1 MELQPVENWTLVLD
15 FTNSAPVVAAA
26 KIGGNSYRVRL
37 DDGMEILLQ
46 DNAFICI
53 DAQLQDRF
61 EMDGE
66 ANPYSEL
73 LRLDHFVKNTPV
85 KTGLSYELALVTNY
99 GPEEETF
106 KLDANIVTLYGPD
119 VTYSEDDLY
128 FCNLPDR
135 AMNDLDD
142 EEADNYFVYILDQ
155 RNELLKK
162 CGLPAKAGNP
172 YRRILVSTAA

>member
-1 MELQPVENWTLVLD
+1 MELQPVENWTLTLD

-26 KIGGNSYRVRL
+26 HLGGNSYRVRL

-61 EMDGE
+61 EIDDE

-73 LRLDHFVKNTPV
+73 LRLDHFLKNTPV
-85 KTGLSYELALVTNY
+85 KVGLSYEIAFVTNY
-99 GPEEETF
+99 GPAEDTF

-119 VTYSEDDLY
+119 VTFSEDDLY

-142 EEADNYFVYILDQ
+142 AEADGYFGYVFDL

-162 CGLPAKAGNP
+162 CGLPAKDGNP
-172 YRRILVSTAA
+172 YRRILVSAAA